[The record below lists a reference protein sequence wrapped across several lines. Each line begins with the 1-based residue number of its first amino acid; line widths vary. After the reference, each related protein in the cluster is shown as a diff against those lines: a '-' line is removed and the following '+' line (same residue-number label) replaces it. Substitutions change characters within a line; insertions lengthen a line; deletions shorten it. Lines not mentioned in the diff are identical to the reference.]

1 MALTERPS
9 RGWQEPASVR
19 HPNVASGKQMTTRGW
34 WLVVLNLLIPGSAQA
49 VAGNRRLGR
58 IGLAFTL
65 LLWAVVAL
73 LAALFFLWREALIT
87 LITIPFTLVVVQT
100 FLVTYAVLW
109 LVLTLDTLR
118 IIRLVKTAPGARPLI
133 VGFTVAALLATSGI
147 AAYGA
152 VLTNSVQD
160 ATTGLHRSELADL
173 GVAQNTGETN
183 ILVMGL
189 DSRLD
194 ENGDALPDA
203 LYSALQA
210 GTSADG
216 GYNTNV
222 LMLIHIPA
230 GGGKAVGISIPR
242 DDYVDLPGSP
252 DGSSKGKIKEAYGLQ
267 LDQTLTNLVNT
278 TNVSHAD
285 AYQQARAAARQE
297 EVTTVSQ
304 FLGGVPINHFVE
316 ITMAAFYQVA
326 QAVQPITV
334 CLNEATQDPYSGA
347 DFVAGQQ
354 QLTAAQAVSFVRQRR
369 DESNLDLNFSDLDRE
384 RRQQAFIVSL
394 AYKLRQAG
402 TFTDAGTLQALAATA
417 NQNVAVDSGLNL
429 LSFAQDAQN
438 FSGGGI
444 TFTTLPITG
453 FDTIGGQDVNTVD
466 LDQIHSTVAQL
477 LAPAAASGTS
487 AAAAPATDQAA
498 AGDDASSSGSA
509 PSAAASDA
517 SASTPAPAPNVN
529 NEWSAPL
536 QSGAIPC
543 VK

>member
-1 MALTERPS
+1 MSRSDRPNN
-9 RGWQEPASVR
+9 GWQEPATVR
-19 HPNVASGKQMTTRGW
+19 NPNQDSGRQMTTRGW
-34 WLVVLNLLIPGSAQA
+34 WLVVLNVLIPGSAQV

-58 IGLAFTL
+58 IGLCFTL
-65 LLWAVVAL
+65 LLWAAAL
-73 LAALFFLWREALIT
+73 LLAVLLLLWRDVLISLIT
-87 LITIPFTLVVVQT
+87 VPFTLVVVQA

-133 VGFTVAALLATSGI
+133 VTVTIAALLATSGI
-147 AAYGA
+147 AVYGA
-152 VLTNSVQD
+152 ILTNSVQD
-160 ATTGLHRSELADL
+160 ATSGLHRSSLADL

-203 LYSALQA
+203 LYTALQA
-210 GTSADG
+210 GTSVDG

-230 GGGKAVGISIPR
+230 DGGKAVGISIPR
-242 DDYVDLPGSP
+242 DDYVAFPGSP
-252 DGSSKGKIKEAYGLQ
+252 DGSAHGKIKEAYGLK
-267 LDQTLTNLVNT
+267 LDETLTNLVNT
-278 TNVSHAD
+278 THLSHSD

-304 FLGGVPINHFVE
+304 FLGGVAINHFIE

-347 DFVAGQQ
+347 NFVAGQQ
-354 QLTAAQAVSFVRQRR
+354 QLTAEQAVSFVRQRR

-394 AYKLRQAG
+394 AFKLRQAG

-429 LSFAQDAQN
+429 LSFAQNAQN

-453 FDTIGGQDVNTVD
+453 FDTIHGQDVNTVD
-466 LDQIHSTVAQL
+466 LDQIHSTVAAL
-477 LAPAAASGTS
+477 LAPAPV
-487 AAAAPATDQAA
+487 AAAAPADTAA
-498 AGDDASSSGSA
+498 
-509 PSAAASDA
+509 PAASADPAA
-517 SASTPAPAPNVN
+517 SPAPDASTPSAAPNVN
-529 NEWSAPL
+529 SEWSQPL
-536 QSGAIPC
+536 QSGGIPC

>member
-1 MALTERPS
+1 MSRSDRPLN
-9 RGWQEPASVR
+9 GWQEPASVR
-19 HPNVASGKQMTTRGW
+19 NPNLSSGRQMTTRGW
-34 WLVVLNLLIPGSAQA
+34 WLVILNVLIPGSAQV

-58 IGLAFTL
+58 IGLFFTL
-65 LLWAVVAL
+65 VLWAAAL
-73 LAALFFLWREALIT
+73 SLAALFLLWRDAVIA

-133 VGFTVAALLATSGI
+133 VTVTIAALLATSGI

-160 ATTGLHRSELADL
+160 ATTGLHRSSLADL

-203 LYSALQA
+203 LYTALQA
-210 GTSADG
+210 GTSSDG

-242 DDYVDLPGSP
+242 DDYVAFPDSP
-252 DGSSKGKIKEAYGLQ
+252 DGSAHGKIKEAYGLK
-267 LDQTLTNLVNT
+267 LDETLTHLVNT
-278 TNVSHAD
+278 THLSHAD

-304 FLGGVPINHFVE
+304 FLGGVAINHFVE
-316 ITMAAFYQVA
+316 ITMAAFFQVA

-347 DFVAGQQ
+347 NFVAGQQ
-354 QLTAAQAVSFVRQRR
+354 QLTAEQAVSFVRQRR

-417 NQNVAVDSGLNL
+417 NRNVAVDSGLNL
-429 LSFAQDAQN
+429 LSFAQNAQN

-444 TFTTLPITG
+444 TFTTLPISG
-453 FDTIGGQDVNTVD
+453 FDTIGGQDVNVVD
-466 LDQIHSTVAQL
+466 LDQIHSTVAAL
-477 LAPAAASGTS
+477 LAPTVADTAAPAAPADPAPASGDTS
-487 AAAAPATDQAA
+487 AIGSGAAAPAPD
-498 AGDDASSSGSA
+498 SSS
-509 PSAAASDA
+509 PAA
-517 SASTPAPAPNVN
+517 APNVN
-529 NEWSAPL
+529 TEWSQPL
-536 QSGAIPC
+536 QSGGIPC